1 MSSRIDRRA
10 WLRGSLAAS
19 WITATA
25 SVKPAAATPK
35 PHDKLRLAAIGVGNR
50 GFDNYLALSAEE
62 VVAVCD
68 VDERYFGPVKYS
80 RPEVMTLTDW
90 RELLARDDLDLD
102 GLVISTP
109 DHTHAPIALAA
120 LGRGLHVYCEKPLAH
135 SVAELRAMADAAS
148 ERPSLVTQMGNQHHA
163 SDGYRRAVE
172 WIRSGRLGE
181 VREVHVWSS
190 RPIWPQGIDR
200 PANMPPVPE
209 SLHWDL
215 WLGPAP
221 ERPYHPAYHP
231 MRWRGWWDFAN
242 GAIGDLGPHLIDAVQ
257 WGLNLPAPTRIQ
269 AESSPVNDETA
280 PLWSIVRFE
289 FDMPSTEASDTEAS
303 AAGSKRPPTVRELSL
318 TWYDGGKQPPAE
330 VTGVARPPA
339 QGALVIGADAKL
351 FIPELGRQPLVVP
364 RQKGE
369 RIKPPET
376 SLPRPASHMDEWL
389 TACKQGQS
397 TSSDFAYGRQL
408 SELCLLGAIAT
419 RIGQPL
425 AWSSTAAHFTNNPAA
440 NQLLQRKY
448 RDGWQ

>member
-1 MSSRIDRRA
+1 
-10 WLRGSLAAS
+10 
-19 WITATA
+19 
-25 SVKPAAATPK
+25 
-35 PHDKLRLAAIGVGNR
+35 
-50 GFDNYLALSAEE
+50 
-62 VVAVCD
+62 
-68 VDERYFGPVKYS
+68 
-80 RPEVMTLTDW
+80 
-90 RELLARDDLDLD
+90 
-102 GLVISTP
+102 VISTP

-120 LGRGLHVYCEKPLAH
+120 LRRGLHVYCEKPLAH
-135 SVAELRAMADAAS
+135 SVAELRSMSAAAT

-200 PANMPPVPE
+200 PADAPPVPE

-242 GAIGDLGPHLIDAVQ
+242 GAIGDMGPHLIDAVQ
-257 WGLNLPAPTRIQ
+257 WGLNLPSPVRIE

-280 PLWSIVRFE
+280 PLWSIVRFDFE
-289 FDMPSTEASDTEAS
+289 MPSTEASDGEP
-303 AAGSKRPPTVRELSL
+303 AAADANPPSTVRELSL

-339 QGALVIGADAKL
+339 QGALVIGSDAKL
-351 FIPELGRQPLVVP
+351 FIPELGRQPIVVP

-369 RIKPPET
+369 RIEPPEP

-389 TACKQGQS
+389 TACKQGRS

-419 RIGQPL
+419 RVGQPL
-425 AWSSTAAHFTNNPAA
+425 TWSTTDGHFTNNPAA
-440 NQLLQRKY
+440 NKLLKREY
-448 RDGWQ
+448 RDGW

>member
-1 MSSRIDRRA
+1 
-10 WLRGSLAAS
+10 
-19 WITATA
+19 
-25 SVKPAAATPK
+25 
-35 PHDKLRLAAIGVGNR
+35 GNR
-50 GFDNYLALSAEE
+50 GFDNYLALADEE

-68 VDERYFGPVKYS
+68 VDERYFRPVKDS
-80 RPEVMTLTDW
+80 RPDVATFADW

-120 LGRGLHVYCEKPLAH
+120 LRRGLHVYCEKPLAH
-135 SVAELRAMADAAS
+135 SVAELRAMSAAAS

-200 PANMPPVPE
+200 PADTPPVPE

-221 ERPYHPAYHP
+221 ERPYHPVYHP

-242 GAIGDLGPHLIDAVQ
+242 GAIGDMGPHLIDAVQ
-257 WGLNLPAPTRIQ
+257 WGLNLPSPVRIE

-280 PLWSIVRFE
+280 PLWSIVRFDFE
-289 FDMPSTEASDTEAS
+289 MPSTDSRDGEAA
-303 AAGSKRPPTVRELSL
+303 AAGSNPPSTVRELSL

-339 QGALVIGADAKL
+339 QGALVIGSDAKL
-351 FIPELGRQPLVVP
+351 FIPELGRQPIVVP

-369 RIKPPET
+369 RIEPPEP

-389 TACKQGQS
+389 TACKQGRS

-419 RIGQPL
+419 RVGQPL
-425 AWSSTAAHFTNNPAA
+425 TWSTTDGHFTNNPAA
-440 NQLLQRKY
+440 NKLLKREY
-448 RDGWQ
+448 RDGWR